1 MKLSIKDM
9 LNFIKVRIAVSVA
22 ISSLVGYLLSANSI
36 DFHILWL
43 FIAVLSLA
51 AGSAALNQVQE
62 WQFDSLMDRTKTR
75 PIPKAKMTGKEGLIV
90 SVILLLFG
98 LVILW
103 SVGKNHSDFI
113 PFYLGILAILF
124 YNALYTPLKR
134 LTPYAAFP
142 GALIGAIPP
151 AIGWTFAGGEIVHP
165 QMILLSLFFFVWQ
178 IPHFWLL
185 LIMYEDDYRRAGY
198 PLITD
203 KLSKYQLSRISFFW
217 ILSLVMIAF
226 LVPISGHQ
234 NNFYTLL
241 IMLIIGS
248 YLIARSIKLIRVVQL
263 PVEYYRFT
271 FLQLNFFVLLVSL
284 ILTFNK
290 FLNL

>member
-1 MKLSIKDM
+1 MKLSIKDI

-22 ISSLVGYLLSANSI
+22 ISSIVGYLLAAKSI
-36 DFHILWL
+36 DINIIWL
-43 FIAVLSLA
+43 FLAVLFLA

-62 WQFDSLMDRTKTR
+62 WQFDSLMNRTKKR
-75 PIPKAKMTGKEGLIV
+75 PIPVAKMTGKEGLIM
-90 SVILLLFG
+90 SSILLMIG
-98 LVILW
+98 LLILW
-103 SVGKNHSDFI
+103 LEGMEHYGFI
-113 PFYLGILAILF
+113 TFYLGILAILF
-124 YNALYTPLKR
+124 YNAIYTPLKR
-134 LTPYAAFP
+134 ITPYAALP
-142 GALIGAIPP
+142 GAFIGAIPP
-151 AIGWTFAGGEIVHP
+151 AIGWTFAGGEITHP

-203 KLSKYQLSRISFFW
+203 KLSKFQLSRISFFW

-226 LVPISGHQ
+226 LIPISGHQ
-234 NNFYTLL
+234 NNLYTLL

-248 YLIARSIKLIRVVQL
+248 YLIVRSIKLIKVVQL